1 MALCLRQCSSSSVL
15 VKYLPNMR
23 TLICTRTTCAILLL
37 TLLVLSLLYY
47 NVTAVTT
54 VLLLWLQA
62 LMLSTAAREAVDE
75 AAALKQHEAQQ
86 RAQLLG
92 DLDSGRAR
100 LNRIQEGCSTLT
112 VNKVLPSNC

>member
-1 MALCLRQCSSSSVL
+1 MHC
-15 VKYLPNMR
+15 
-23 TLICTRTTCAILLL
+23 I
-37 TLLVLSLLYY
+37 
-47 NVTAVTT
+47 
-54 VLLLWLQA
+54 VLLLLCDCAVQA

-100 LNRIQEGCSTLT
+100 LNRIQEGCTTLT
-112 VNKVLPSNC
+112 VNKVLSITIYTYMYL

>member
-1 MALCLRQCSSSSVL
+1 
-15 VKYLPNMR
+15 
-23 TLICTRTTCAILLL
+23 
-37 TLLVLSLLYY
+37 
-47 NVTAVTT
+47 
-54 VLLLWLQA
+54 
-62 LMLSTAAREAVDE
+62 MLSTAAREAVDE

-112 VNKVLPSNC
+112 VNKVLPSTKYVCTCESSSINGTTTYCRVYTY

>member
-1 MALCLRQCSSSSVL
+1 MHALHSYV
-15 VKYLPNMR
+15 
-23 TLICTRTTCAILLL
+23 
-37 TLLVLSLLYY
+37 
-47 NVTAVTT
+47 
-54 VLLLWLQA
+54 QA

-112 VNKVLPSNC
+112 VNKVLPSTTKYVCTCESSSINGTTTYCRVYTY